1 MGGYDQRPAQRRIR
15 FDYIE
20 ATLYVRTSP
29 EGQEQ
34 KRGQELLRKDE
45 PVTWRG
51 GGGGRY
57 TAGVQTRGM
66 TQGIFGKQDQQEIL
80 INEGKKIS
88 RISPNLLA

>member
-1 MGGYDQRPAQRRIR
+1 MGGYDQRPEQRRIR
-15 FDYIE
+15 FDYIK
-20 ATLYVRTSP
+20 ATLYVRTNP

-51 GGGGRY
+51 RGRY
-57 TAGVQTRGM
+57 TAGVQTSGM
-66 TQGIFGKQDQQEIL
+66 TQGRFGKQDQQEIL
-80 INEGKKIS
+80 INEGEKIP